1 MYCPECGAEYR
12 PGFDR
17 CADCDEALVHEPP
30 PEKDHTAT
38 PFVTVFETSETD
50 VIPVIKSIL
59 RGAEIPFNTRGEAM
73 MNLFPSDLLGRT
85 MSRPGAEVSFEVP
98 ESYAEAARAL
108 LTERSS
114 DPEVLEAE
122 AGDAEGES

>member
-1 MYCPECGAEYR
+1 MFCPQCGAEYR

-17 CADCDEALVHEPP
+17 CTDCAVDLVHEPP
-30 PEKDHTAT
+30 PEEAHRAT
-38 PFVTVFETSETD
+38 PFVTVFETSEAD

-98 ESYAEAARAL
+98 ESYAELAREL
-108 LTERSS
+108 LTEQALPPDFPGSE
-114 DPEVLEAE
+114 D
-122 AGDAEGES
+122 GET